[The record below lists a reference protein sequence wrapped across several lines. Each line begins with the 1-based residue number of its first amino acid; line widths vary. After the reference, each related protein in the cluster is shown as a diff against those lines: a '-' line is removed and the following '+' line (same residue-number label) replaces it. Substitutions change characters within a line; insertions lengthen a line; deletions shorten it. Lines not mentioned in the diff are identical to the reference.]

1 MRKLRAFLCLA
12 FVCLMMTEPVF
23 AAPRLNSLAS
33 AGASSAIN
41 GITSRVMVSPDI
53 TADEAAERLYY
64 LGLMSGT
71 GTVNGKVHF
80 ALDLP
85 ITRLET
91 MVMTIRLLG
100 METEVLSTPTDHPF
114 TDVPDWGAPYVSYF
128 WANGLLDNKE
138 NGLLWPDNPV
148 STNHFM
154 RYMYY
159 ALGYSDE
166 DDSNLATKA
175 SFYAIQAGICTES
188 KSEITRGDAALM
200 IFRTLNTSC
209 AGTDK
214 MLSELFVENEYLG
227 YQDAMFL
234 LWCVDCAQSA
244 AYIKQCGYT
253 TEKILPD
260 GKYTIVLNDSTR
272 CLNVLVDGG
281 NNDYEGVGVTVW
293 KRTDDISQ
301 KFRVE
306 RTERGTYRLF
316 SCASGGGFHRLLGIS
331 RYGTSALFSSNSSY
345 AGEYYIRY
353 SDSGNGSW
361 QFISASDSTKCLGS
375 TDARNGAAVVLC
387 DIGDPAHKTEWTFE
401 FDGVVNEEGLEFALF
416 PSETLCI
423 TQGAYDHYSHQRQN
437 ALDMTTSN
445 GSVYAP
451 FTGEIV
457 RIDRGYSRYNTVWL
471 QSCDKVVYADGST
484 DYMTVIFMHDNNVAD
499 LKVGQIVAQGEY
511 FYDSGVAGGATGS
524 HVHIAVYRGKYVTGS
539 SLTGS
544 GNVYVQDA
552 LFLPTDI
559 KVLVSYGID
568 WIYMPPKN

>member
-1 MRKLRAFLCLA
+1 
-12 FVCLMMTEPVF
+12 MMTETVF

-33 AGASSAIN
+33 SAAGGKVDGIN
-41 GITSRVMVSPDI
+41 SRVMVSPSV
-53 TADEAAERLYY
+53 TAEEAAERLYY

-71 GTVNGKVHF
+71 GTVNGRVCF
-80 ALDLP
+80 DLDLP

-91 MVMTIRLLG
+91 MVMTVRLLG
-100 METEVLSTPTDHPF
+100 METDVLSTPIDHPF
-114 TDVPDWGAPYVSYF
+114 TDVPEWGAPYVSYF
-128 WANGLLDNKE
+128 WE
-138 NGLLWPDNPV
+138 NGLLTNDEGGMLYPDNSV

-166 DDSNLATKA
+166 DDPNLATKA
-175 SFYAIQAGICTES
+175 SFYAIQAGICAES
-188 KSEITRGDAALM
+188 KAVITRGDAALI
-200 IFRTLNTSC
+200 IFRTLNTGC

-214 MLSELFVENEYLG
+214 MLSELFVEKQYLG

-234 LWCVDCAQSA
+234 LWCEDCSQSS

-253 TEKILPD
+253 VEKILPD
-260 GKYTIVLNDSTR
+260 GKYTIVMKDSTR

-301 KFRVE
+301 KFRIE
-306 RTERGTYRLF
+306 RTERGTYRLY
-316 SCASGGGFHRLLGIS
+316 SCASGGGFRRMLGIS
-331 RYGTSALFSSNSSY
+331 RYGTAGLFSANSSY

-353 SDSGNGSW
+353 SDAGDGSWILASAEDPNKLLGSVNTRNGSPV
-361 QFISASDSTKCLGS
+361 QFGSAD
-375 TDARNGAAVVLC
+375 
-387 DIGDPAHKTEWTFE
+387 DPNFRTAWTFE
-401 FDGVVNEEGLEFALF
+401 FDGVVNEAGLEFALY
-416 PSETLCI
+416 PSDTLCI
-423 TQGAYDHYSHQRQN
+423 TQGAYDSYSHRRQN
-437 ALDMTTSN
+437 ALDLTTSN

-471 QSCDKVVYADGST
+471 QSCDKVVYADGTS

-511 FYDSGVAGGATGS
+511 FYDCGVAGGATGS
-524 HVHIAVYRGKYVTGS
+524 HVHIAVYRGKYVVGS

-544 GNVYVQDA
+544 GNVYVEDA
-552 LFLPTDI
+552 LFLPEDV

-568 WIYMPPKN
+568 WVYMTPKD